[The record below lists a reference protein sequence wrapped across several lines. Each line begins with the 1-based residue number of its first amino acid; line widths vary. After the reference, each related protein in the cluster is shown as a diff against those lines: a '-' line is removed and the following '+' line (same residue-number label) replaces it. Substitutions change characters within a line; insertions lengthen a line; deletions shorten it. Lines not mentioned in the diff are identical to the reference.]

1 MHRIRGRFYGAA
13 FVGFCVWVATF
24 SQHEMLRVL
33 MAADVF
39 FALFVGQ
46 IVGAALT
53 ISADDLRAQAT
64 HSSKRG
70 ALLMV
75 SLAGAA
81 VVISLVAIF
90 TLLNH
95 PTSEGKLFPIV
106 AVASVPLSWAMLH
119 TIAGVYYARLY
130 YASETWG
137 EPEGGLGFPEGG
149 DPTGF
154 DFLYHAVVIGTSSS
168 VSDVNTTSREL
179 RMATM
184 VHSLASFIFN
194 TVLIAIAVNA
204 AMTFAG

>member
-13 FVGFCVWVATF
+13 LVGLCVWVATY

-33 MAADVF
+33 LAADVF

-46 IVGAALT
+46 IVYAALT
-53 ISADDLRAQAT
+53 LPAAEVRLNAT
-64 HSSKRG
+64 QSTKRG
-70 ALLMV
+70 SRLMV
-75 SLAGAA
+75 SLAGVA
-81 VVISLVAIF
+81 VIVSLIAIF

-95 PTSEGKLFPIV
+95 PTSEGKFFPIV

-137 EPEGGLGFPEGG
+137 EPVGGLGFPEGG
-149 DPTGF
+149 DPSGF

-184 VHSLASFIFN
+184 LHSLASFVFN

-204 AMTFAG
+204 AMTFTS

>member
-13 FVGFCVWVATF
+13 SVGLCVWIATF

-33 MAADVF
+33 LAADVF
-39 FALFVGQ
+39 FVLFVGQ
-46 IVGAALT
+46 IVYAALT
-53 ISADDLRAQAT
+53 LPAAEVRLNAT
-64 HSSKRG
+64 QSTKRG
-70 ALLMV
+70 SRLMV
-75 SLAGAA
+75 SLAGVA
-81 VVISLVAIF
+81 VIVSLVAIF

-95 PTSEGKLFPIV
+95 PTSEGAFFPIV

-137 EPEGGLGFPEGG
+137 EPVGGLGFPEGG
-149 DPTGF
+149 DPSGF

-184 VHSLASFIFN
+184 LHSLASFVFN

-204 AMTFAG
+204 AMTFTS